1 MPKPTPE
8 PIQPDEVLE
17 ISLGVV
23 KGDRAPM
30 LASIDGDQP
39 RLRPISP
46 LKTEGFTIYFAS
58 LRNYHKTGELEANAN
73 VEMCF
78 LGNGHD
84 QVRVSGICELIT
96 DDATRQEIWDS
107 SPLLRHYLDS
117 VNNPQLLMYRID
129 PNRVR
134 FMREWALE
142 YHEVPF
148 QVLADDAS

>member
-8 PIQPDEVLE
+8 PIKEEEVLDV
-17 ISLGVV
+17 SLAVV

-30 LASIDGDQP
+30 LASIDGDYP

-46 LKTEGFTIYFAS
+46 LRTDGFTIYFAS
-58 LRNYHKTGELEANAN
+58 LRNYHKTGELEANPN

-78 LGNGHD
+78 IGNGHD
-84 QVRVSGICELIT
+84 QVRVSGTCELLT
-96 DDATRQEIWDS
+96 DPGIRQEIWDS

-117 VNNPQLLMYRID
+117 VDNPALLMYRID

-134 FMREWALE
+134 FMREWALD

-148 QVLADDAS
+148 EQVADA

>member
-8 PIQPDEVLE
+8 PIQADQVLE
-17 ISLGVV
+17 VSLAVV
-23 KGDRAPM
+23 NGDRAPM
-30 LASIDGDQP
+30 LATIDEDQP

-46 LKTEGFTIYFAS
+46 LKTDGFTVYFAS

-78 LGNGHD
+78 IGNGHD
-84 QVRVSGICELIT
+84 QVRLSGSCELIT
-96 DDATRQEIWDS
+96 DAETRQGLWDS

-117 VNNPQLLMYRID
+117 VDNPQLLMYRID
-129 PNRVR
+129 PKQVR

-142 YHEVPF
+142 YFDVPF
-148 QVLADDAS
+148 EEA